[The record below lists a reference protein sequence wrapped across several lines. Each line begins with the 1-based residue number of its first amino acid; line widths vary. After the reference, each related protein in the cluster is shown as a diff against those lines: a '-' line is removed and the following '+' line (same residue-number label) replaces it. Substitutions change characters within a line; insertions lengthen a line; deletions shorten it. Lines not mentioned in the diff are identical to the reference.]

1 MAKVQRSI
9 RKNTTLTARARTA
22 LTPFASVG
30 VAAVILR
37 IFLGGTM
44 LYAGLDKLILDP
56 RFLQADGV
64 GSIGETL
71 RYFVATGGPLAP
83 LVEAVAISQP
93 VAVGAAMAIAQLVV
107 AGSLL
112 TGSWVRSGALLGAAI
127 SLTLALTSTW
137 GVSPYY
143 LGNDLPYLVGFL
155 VLAALGDGGMV
166 RVGAPARRGY
176 DPTRRAA
183 IVSSA
188 GIVALLAAL
197 VLLDRARFASLLAGG
212 SASSGTPTPSA
223 TPATSPSPD
232 ASATASPS
240 DAGGDDDDDDDDGD
254 DDGAKTP
261 KPSESAT
268 GGGGSGSGGTASG
281 SVISGAQSLASGQ
294 ALNFSAGGT
303 AAVLLKDGGT
313 YRAFERACTHQ
324 GTNVDWEAGN
334 GSFYCNNHGARFSAT
349 GEAIVGPART
359 PLRPIEVSVAADGSV
374 TYRR

>member
-1 MAKVQRSI
+1 MVVR
-9 RKNTTLTARARTA
+9 ARAA

-37 IFLGGTM
+37 AFLGGTM
-44 LYAGLDKLILDP
+44 LYAGLDKLILDA
-56 RFLQADGV
+56 RFLQTDGV

-71 RYFVATGGPLAP
+71 RFFVTAGGPLAP
-83 LVEAVAISQP
+83 LVEAVGLSQP

-143 LGNDLPYLVGFL
+143 LANDLPYLVGFL
-155 VLAALGDGGMV
+155 ALAALGDGGMA
-166 RVGAPARRGY
+166 RVGAPASRGY
-176 DPTRRAA
+176 DPARRAA
-183 IVSSA
+183 LVSGA
-188 GIVALLAAL
+188 GIFAVIVAL
-197 VLLDRARFASLLAGG
+197 VLLDRARLGSLLSGG
-212 SASSGTPTPSA
+212 SAASGSPSPSPS
-223 TPATSPSPD
+223 PATSPSSSSSPSPEP
-232 ASATASPS
+232 SATASPS
-240 DAGGDDDDDDDDGD
+240 SGSGGT
-254 DDGAKTP
+254 KTP

-268 GGGGSGSGGTASG
+268 SGGGGGAGGGT
-281 SVISGAQSLASGQ
+281 VIDGGKGLGSGQ

-303 AAVLLKDGGT
+303 AAVLLRDGGA

-324 GTNVDWEAGN
+324 GTNVDWQSGS
-334 GSFYCNNHGARFSAT
+334 GSFYCSNHGARFSAT
-349 GEAIVGPART
+349 GDVLVGPALT

>member
-1 MAKVQRSI
+1 MVVR
-9 RKNTTLTARARTA
+9 ARAA

-37 IFLGGTM
+37 AFLGGTM
-44 LYAGLDKLILDP
+44 LYAGLDKLILDA
-56 RFLQADGV
+56 RFLQTDGV

-71 RYFVATGGPLAP
+71 RFFVTAGGPLAP
-83 LVEAVAISQP
+83 LVEAVGLSQP

-143 LGNDLPYLVGFL
+143 LANDLPYLVGFL
-155 VLAALGDGGMV
+155 ALAALGDGGMA
-166 RVGAPARRGY
+166 RVGAPASRGY
-176 DPTRRAA
+176 DPARRAA
-183 IVSSA
+183 LVSGA
-188 GIVALLAAL
+188 GIFAVIAAL
-197 VLLDRARFASLLAGG
+197 VLLDRARLGSLLSGG
-212 SASSGTPTPSA
+212 SAASGSPSPSPS
-223 TPATSPSPD
+223 PATSPSSSPSSSPSPSSEP
-232 ASATASPS
+232 SATASPS
-240 DAGGDDDDDDDDGD
+240 SGSGGT
-254 DDGAKTP
+254 KTP

-268 GGGGSGSGGTASG
+268 SGGGGGAGGGT
-281 SVISGAQSLASGQ
+281 VIDGGKGLGSGQ

-303 AAVLLKDGGT
+303 AAVLLRDGGA

-324 GTNVDWEAGN
+324 GTNVDWQSGS
-334 GSFYCNNHGARFSAT
+334 GSFYCSNHGARFSAT
-349 GEAIVGPART
+349 GDVLVGPALT

>member
-1 MAKVQRSI
+1 MVVR
-9 RKNTTLTARARTA
+9 ARAA

-37 IFLGGTM
+37 AFLGGTM
-44 LYAGLDKLILDP
+44 LYAGLDKLILDA
-56 RFLQADGV
+56 RFLQTDGV

-71 RYFVATGGPLAP
+71 RFFVTAGGPLAP
-83 LVEAVAISQP
+83 LVEAVGLSQP

-143 LGNDLPYLVGFL
+143 LANDLPYLVGFL
-155 VLAALGDGGMV
+155 ALAALGDGGMA
-166 RVGAPARRGY
+166 RVGAPASRGY
-176 DPTRRAA
+176 DPARRAA
-183 IVSSA
+183 LVSGA
-188 GIVALLAAL
+188 GIFAVIAAL
-197 VLLDRARFASLLAGG
+197 VLLDRARLGSLLSGG
-212 SASSGTPTPSA
+212 SAASGSPSPSPS
-223 TPATSPSPD
+223 PATSPSSSSSPSPEP
-232 ASATASPS
+232 SATASPS
-240 DAGGDDDDDDDDGD
+240 SGSGGT
-254 DDGAKTP
+254 KTP

-268 GGGGSGSGGTASG
+268 SGGGGGAGGGT
-281 SVISGAQSLASGQ
+281 VIDGGKGLGSGQ

-303 AAVLLKDGGT
+303 AAVLLRDGGA

-324 GTNVDWEAGN
+324 GTNVDWQSGS
-334 GSFYCNNHGARFSAT
+334 GSFYCSNHGARFSAT
-349 GEAIVGPART
+349 GDVLVGPALT